1 MDRTIQT
8 CRQEGV
14 KLLIFSN
21 PGNPTSIV
29 CPRQE
34 VRRLIQG
41 LPDTLVVLDEAYMDF
56 SDQSLLPEFQDY
68 DNLLLL
74 RTCSKAFGMA
84 GLRLGFAVGQKRLVD
99 AIKGVKSPYNV
110 NALSQKLGA
119 AVLRHPQAMK
129 EALAEILA
137 SREQLLQGVRA
148 LGEAF
153 PGRFALL
160 PCATNFATLR
170 MADGEALY
178 HYLGEQGI
186 SIRYT
191 GGLVRITCGTAG
203 ENQAVLTKMAD
214 YFAAVPAKGE

>member
-1 MDRTIQT
+1 MSEKFTQEKYNRAVLVGLNAHCLSAEENADDTSMEELADLLETAGGVCVGTVFQNKDAPDPRTFIG
-8 CRQEGV
+8 EGKVAEV
-14 KLLIFSN
+14 K
-21 PGNPTSIV
+21 
-29 CPRQE
+29 Q
-34 VRRLIQG
+34 
-41 LPDTLVVLDEAYMDF
+41 
-56 SDQSLLPEFQDY
+56 
-68 DNLLLL
+68 
-74 RTCSKAFGMA
+74 
-84 GLRLGFAVGQKRLVD
+84 LVD

-119 AVLRHPQAMK
+119 AVLRHPQTMK

-137 SREQLLQGVRA
+137 SREQLLQGIRA

-153 PGRFALL
+153 PGRFVLL

-203 ENQAVLTKMAD
+203 ENRAVLTKMAD

>member
-1 MDRTIQT
+1 MEPALLQAVLERCRTVGAFLAVDQCFLELT
-8 CRQEGV
+8 EG
-14 KLLIFSN
+14 
-21 PGNPTSIV
+21 
-29 CPRQE
+29 E
-34 VRRLIQG
+34 
-41 LPDTLVVLDEAYMDF
+41 
-56 SDQSLLPEFQDY
+56 PEF
-68 DNLLLL
+68 LTRELGKGGLFLL
-74 RTCSKAFGMA
+74 RALTKSYALA

-99 AIKGVKSPYNV
+99 AIKGVKSPYNI
-110 NALSQKLGA
+110 NALSQKLRA
-119 AVLRHPQAMK
+119 EVLRHPQAMK

-137 SREQLLQGVRA
+137 SREQLLQGIRA

>member
-1 MDRTIQT
+1 
-8 CRQEGV
+8 
-14 KLLIFSN
+14 
-21 PGNPTSIV
+21 
-29 CPRQE
+29 
-34 VRRLIQG
+34 
-41 LPDTLVVLDEAYMDF
+41 
-56 SDQSLLPEFQDY
+56 
-68 DNLLLL
+68 
-74 RTCSKAFGMA
+74 
-84 GLRLGFAVGQKRLVD
+84 
-99 AIKGVKSPYNV
+99 
-110 NALSQKLGA
+110 
-119 AVLRHPQAMK
+119 MK

-178 HYLGEQGI
+178 HTLGEQGI